1 MNSKSKEKVVAAFR
15 KLFRSSD
22 KISEQEPTLNGSS
35 NSPSHKILGKH
46 RPDAVKPVEAPLP
59 EKPGTSHRNNAS
71 SFFKSK
77 KSSGNTP
84 QVSIFC
90 FNLLN
95 SRK

>member
-1 MNSKSKEKVVAAFR
+1 MSNRSKEKVVAAFR

-22 KISEQEPTLNGSS
+22 KISEQEPNINGSS

-59 EKPGTSHRNNAS
+59 EKPGTSQINNAS

-77 KSSGNTP
+77 KASGNSS
-84 QVSIFC
+84 QVSSIFV
-90 FNLLN
+90 FK
-95 SRK
+95 S